1 MRTEI
6 DESELRHLYVTE
18 RMTQEQLADH
28 FKISRI
34 SIRRRLALFNI
45 PLRPAPKPRPA
56 KYGKKALSKA
66 FREML
71 GPAQLERMREE
82 QRAKDKAERTKENAE
97 IRAYRARPV
106 RRLLTRLLMLGR
118 RDASIARDIGVSRT
132 AVHKWRRGEA
142 VPTEAHMAELRSLL
156 AEVESGK
163 RGGPLYL
170 AHMPGGRETRPG

>member
-6 DESELRHLYVTE
+6 DENELRHLYVTE

-28 FKISRI
+28 FKVSRI

-45 PLRPAPKPRPA
+45 PLRPAPKPRAPR
-56 KYGKKALSKA
+56 YGKKARSDA

-82 QRAKDKAERTKENAE
+82 QRAKDKAERAKENVE
-97 IRAYRARPV
+97 IRAYRSRPV
-106 RRLLTRLLMLGR
+106 RRLLARLLLLGLK
-118 RDASIARDIGVSRT
+118 DASIARDIGVSRT

-142 VPTEAHMAELRSLL
+142 VPTEAHMAELKSLL

-170 AHMPGGRETRPG
+170 LRMPRGRET